1 MTALPAP
8 SNLPRWFLPALAALG
23 LGSWLLLSLWND
35 FPYFYHTD
43 EPGKVRQIAE
53 NTRNLH
59 HPLLLLESTA
69 TAVRAR
75 GLSSPQD
82 IVETGRSLS
91 AAFAATAAIL
101 LAWTVAQHRG
111 PWTGLAAGLLLILQ
125 PDVHEYS
132 RYLKEDAAL
141 LFGVCAV
148 FAAATQLEK
157 LPSPRSAAWLGL
169 ATTLAISAKYA
180 GAIMLIPAIL
190 CFPYQHKNR
199 RLLAFA
205 ALATLVTCLALV
217 NYRILT
223 DPATFRSSLSRE
235 TSMVLEGHAGVTKSI
250 PHAGFFS
257 RLLNRSAHLLP
268 LCLAGTAAAW
278 HTTRRHHR
286 AEWFLACSP
295 LALAA
300 ILAFSAKDSGRYF
313 LPACAGI
320 AATAALG
327 LHQIASSRFARF
339 TIPAT
344 AAAALLSLARSW
356 PYLHGFQSD
365 ARRELLAWTTAS
377 LPPGSR
383 LNQGRKVC
391 LPDAAGRFAD
401 GYHLKT
407 PVPFP
412 IETVSYLPDAAPS
425 PAALAARGFTHLAIA
440 GDEFERYLRSDQR
453 PKEGHAAEFETRRRF
468 YAALDSEATL
478 VWSRPPGKV
487 GTHQPELRLY
497 QLDSPP
503 PQPAAP

>member
-1 MTALPAP
+1 MTALPTP
-8 SNLPRWFLPALAALG
+8 SPLPRWFLPALAALG

-69 TAVRAR
+69 TVVRAR

-148 FAAATQLEK
+148 FSAVSQIERH
-157 LPSPRSAAWLGL
+157 PSPGSAAWLGL
-169 ATTLAISAKYA
+169 ASALAISAKYA
-180 GAIMLIPAIL
+180 GTIMLVPALL
-190 CFPYQHKNR
+190 CFPWHHPSR
-199 RLLAFA
+199 RLLTFITLTTLAT
-205 ALATLVTCLALV
+205 ALAII

-223 DPATFRSSLSRE
+223 DPATFRTSLSRE
-235 TSMVLEGHAGVTKSI
+235 TAMVLEGHAGVTKSI

-268 LCLAGTAAAW
+268 LCLAGAAAAW
-278 HTTRRHHR
+278 HATRRHHR
-286 AEWFLACSP
+286 AEWFLAVSP

-344 AAAALLSLARSW
+344 AAACLLSLARSW

-365 ARRELLAWTTAS
+365 ARRELLAFTSS
-377 LPPGSR
+377 LPQGSR
-383 LNQGRKVC
+383 LIQGRKVC
-391 LPDAAGRFAD
+391 LPDSSGRFAD
-401 GYHLKT
+401 GYHLKN

-453 PKEGHAAEFETRRRF
+453 PKEGREAEFETRRRF
-468 YAALDSEATL
+468 YADLDSEATL

-497 QLDSPP
+497 QLPSAA
-503 PQPAAP
+503 PQPAAD